1 VCSLSEQN
9 EVVITMGDESRNL
22 ILVIES
28 YFFYAV
34 VLLMPLFATVALFN
48 RLRISHVRLSLWH
61 GALFGYPLLPSIYT
75 FVQLVCIVIGFIIG
89 DGESVMKFSLY
100 LIASLFWFVG
110 AAASE
115 QRLIT
120 EEGIVQNI
128 HRGKKSLLRW
138 DDITDYFVKPKR
150 FYTEYHFFYG
160 KPSSSKASL
169 PKSKT
174 NAWNVV
180 ILRVQH
186 RQKQA
191 FEAILR
197 EKLEPRFDVDPV
209 KIYRREFKP

>member
-1 VCSLSEQN
+1 
-9 EVVITMGDESRNL
+9 MGDEFRTI

-34 VLLMPLFATVALFN
+34 VLLMPLFAMIALVN
-48 RLRISHVRLSLWH
+48 RLRVSHVRLSLWH
-61 GALFGYPLLPSIYT
+61 GALFGYPLLPTVYSL
-75 FVQLVCIVIGFIIG
+75 VQIACIVIGFIIG

-110 AAASE
+110 ASASE
-115 QRLIT
+115 QRLVT

-128 HRGKKSLLRW
+128 HRAKQSLLRW
-138 DDITDYFVKPKR
+138 QDINDYFAKPKR

-160 KPSSSKASL
+160 KQSSGKAAL
-169 PKSKT
+169 PKGKI

-180 ILRVQH
+180 IIRVQH

-197 EKLEPRFDVDPV
+197 EKLEPRFDVDPI

>member
-1 VCSLSEQN
+1 
-9 EVVITMGDESRNL
+9 MGDEFRNI

-34 VLLMPLFATVALFN
+34 VLLMPLFAMIALVN
-48 RLRISHVRLSLWH
+48 RLRVSHVRLSLWH
-61 GALFGYPLLPSIYT
+61 GTLFGYPLLPTIYSL
-75 FVQLVCIVIGFIIG
+75 VQVGCIAIGLIIG

-110 AAASE
+110 ASASE
-115 QRLIT
+115 QRLVT

-128 HRGKKSLLRW
+128 HSAKKSLLRW
-138 DDITDYFVKPKR
+138 EDINDYFAKPKR

-160 KPSSSKASL
+160 KSSSGKVAL
-169 PKSKT
+169 SKGKM
-174 NAWNVV
+174 NAWNVA
-180 ILRVQH
+180 IIRVQH
-186 RQKQA
+186 RQKEA

>member
-1 VCSLSEQN
+1 
-9 EVVITMGDESRNL
+9 MGDEFRHI

-34 VLLMPLFATVALFN
+34 VLLMPLFAMVALVN
-48 RLRISHVRLSLWH
+48 RLRVPHVRLSLWH
-61 GALFGYPLLPSIYT
+61 GALFGYPLLPSIYSL
-75 FVQLVCIVIGFIIG
+75 VQLACIVIGLAIG
-89 DGESVMKFSLY
+89 DDESVMKFSLY

-110 AAASE
+110 AGASE

-120 EEGIVQNI
+120 DEGIVQNI
-128 HRGKKSLLRW
+128 HHAKKSLLGW
-138 DDITDYFVKPKR
+138 DDITDYFAKPRR

-160 KPSSSKASL
+160 KPLGSKVAS
-169 PKSKT
+169 PKGKI

-180 ILRVQH
+180 IIRVQH
-186 RQKQA
+186 RQREA

-197 EKLEPRFDVDPV
+197 EKLEPRFEVDPV

>member
-1 VCSLSEQN
+1 
-9 EVVITMGDESRNL
+9 MGDEFRNI

-34 VLLMPLFATVALFN
+34 VLLMPLFAMIALVN
-48 RLRISHVRLSLWH
+48 RLRVSHVRLSLWH
-61 GALFGYPLLPSIYT
+61 GALFGYPLLPTIYSL
-75 FVQLVCIVIGFIIG
+75 VQVACIAIGLIIG

-110 AAASE
+110 ASASE
-115 QRLIT
+115 QRLVT
-120 EEGIVQNI
+120 EEGIVQTI
-128 HRGKKSLLRW
+128 HSAKKSLLRW
-138 DDITDYFVKPKR
+138 EDINDYFAKPKR

-160 KPSSSKASL
+160 KSSGGKVALSKG
-169 PKSKT
+169 KM

-180 ILRVQH
+180 IIRVQH

>member
-1 VCSLSEQN
+1 
-9 EVVITMGDESRNL
+9 MGDEFRNI

-34 VLLMPLFATVALFN
+34 VLLMPLFAMVALIN
-48 RLRISHVRLSLWH
+48 RLRVSQVRLSLWH
-61 GALFGYPLLPSIYT
+61 GALFGYPLLPTIYSV
-75 FVQLVCIVIGFIIG
+75 VQVACIVIGLSIG

-120 EEGIVQNI
+120 EDGIVQNI

-138 DDITDYFVKPKR
+138 DDITDYFAKPKR

-160 KPSSSKASL
+160 KPSLDRVAPSKG
-169 PKSKT
+169 KI
-174 NAWNVV
+174 NAWNV
-180 ILRVQH
+180 IIIRVQN

-191 FEAILR
+191 FEAILH
-197 EKLEPRFDVDPV
+197 EKLELRFEVDPV